1 MPSTNPATTVL
12 EQIGKS
18 NKGMMTKT
26 ILCFLLFSV
35 AFMGQAAIL
44 LHSVQELL
52 EETERYS
59 LAAKSRVPKEH
70 CIWTKESARFSDRM
84 FFRLFRMHKP
94 CFNKL
99 CTKIERAVG
108 EDEFRSEKFIEE
120 LSNLGNTTKK
130 SSMYN
135 ASKSTT
141 GTYLS
146 GEFKLA
152 LTLRYLAGASYLDL
166 YLWSNYDPNYLSGV
180 IKYVIQFWI
189 CNDDVFSIDFYR
201 DILQNPSRVRKITT
215 DFGASSGGIL
225 SGCFGAIDGWLVKVK
240 CPTLVEVRNPGK
252 YMSRKGFFAI
262 NVQAIVDKQKRILW
276 RFIGQKGSAHD
287 SKVFKSSEL
296 YQHLML
302 ISDDLHEKELYL
314 VGDSAYALRGFIMVP
329 IDNAKPGTQEDA
341 FNYFLSSQ
349 RIHVECAFGE
359 IDRRFGIFWKPLEG
373 KLANHQYTIDACMR
387 LHNYIVDYREEMKRL
402 GKGIWT
408 EEYERQELD
417 VESDNFMMENA
428 ANTLGAMGD
437 EDVMRQAGRP
447 TATEQ
452 FERNRGV
459 ELRNKFKEE
468 LARNNM
474 ARPDNSDFNNNRVDR
489 HNRTVA
495 AQEE

>member
-1 MPSTNPATTVL
+1 MSSTNPATTVL

-18 NKGMMTKT
+18 KKGMMTKT

-59 LAAKSRVPKEH
+59 LAAKSRVPKER
-70 CIWTKESARFSDRM
+70 CSWTNESARFSDRM

-189 CNDDVFSIDFYR
+189 CNDDVLSIDFYR
-201 DILQNPSRVRKITT
+201 DILQNPSRLRKITT
-215 DFGASSGGIL
+215 DFGASLGGIL
-225 SGCFGAIDGWLVKVK
+225 SGCFGAIDGWMVKVK
-240 CPTLVEVRNPGK
+240 CPTLLRVRNPGK
-252 YMSRKGFFAI
+252 YMSRKFFFAI
-262 NVQAIVDKQKRILW
+262 NV
-276 RFIGQKGSAHD
+276 
-287 SKVFKSSEL
+287 
-296 YQHLML
+296 
-302 ISDDLHEKELYL
+302 
-314 VGDSAYALRGFIMVP
+314 
-329 IDNAKPGTQEDA
+329 
-341 FNYFLSSQ
+341 
-349 RIHVECAFGE
+349 
-359 IDRRFGIFWKPLEG
+359 
-373 KLANHQYTIDACMR
+373 
-387 LHNYIVDYREEMKRL
+387 
-402 GKGIWT
+402 
-408 EEYERQELD
+408 
-417 VESDNFMMENA
+417 
-428 ANTLGAMGD
+428 
-437 EDVMRQAGRP
+437 
-447 TATEQ
+447 
-452 FERNRGV
+452 
-459 ELRNKFKEE
+459 
-468 LARNNM
+468 
-474 ARPDNSDFNNNRVDR
+474 
-489 HNRTVA
+489 
-495 AQEE
+495 